1 MANSDG
7 TFGGML
13 NEALGGDT
21 VEVIKIID
29 TPMEDKEISKE
40 LKFETSK
47 VRVILNDLLAKNLV
61 HLDRDR
67 QDTGYCYYRW
77 VRREDKIKAY
87 LNSYVESKIKELDGM
102 LSDEDEIIF
111 ECGCNRFDYGKA
123 IELGFTCP
131 ECGRKLSHSSAGKGS
146 RKIKDEMKKLQAIK
160 NAS

>member
-1 MANSDG
+1 MANENG

-13 NEALGGDT
+13 CEALGGDT
-21 VEVIKIID
+21 VEVINIID

-40 LKFETSK
+40 LNFETSK

-77 VRREDKIKAY
+77 VRREDKIKEYVNTY
-87 LNSYVESKIKELDGM
+87 LEGKIRELGGM
-102 LSDEDEIIF
+102 LPEDDEILF

-131 ECGRKLSHSSAGKGS
+131 DCGRKLSHANTGKGS
-146 RKIKDEMKKLQAIK
+146 RKIKDELKKLHAIR